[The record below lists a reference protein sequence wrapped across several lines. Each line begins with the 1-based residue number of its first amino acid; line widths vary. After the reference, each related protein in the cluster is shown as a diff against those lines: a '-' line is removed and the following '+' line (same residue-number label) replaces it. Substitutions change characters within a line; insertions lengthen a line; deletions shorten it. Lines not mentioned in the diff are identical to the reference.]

1 MNHIKNLFFGF
12 LMYLKLAK
20 NHEITMTKKSIVI
33 KPIDKNVTI
42 IDGGFRKKYF
52 KPSKNII
59 TEKIEL

>member
-1 MNHIKNLFFGF
+1 MNHIKNLFFIF
-12 LMYLKLAK
+12 VMYFKSVK
-20 NHEITMTKKSIVI
+20 NNDITITKKSIEI
-33 KPIDKNVTI
+33 KPINKNVTI